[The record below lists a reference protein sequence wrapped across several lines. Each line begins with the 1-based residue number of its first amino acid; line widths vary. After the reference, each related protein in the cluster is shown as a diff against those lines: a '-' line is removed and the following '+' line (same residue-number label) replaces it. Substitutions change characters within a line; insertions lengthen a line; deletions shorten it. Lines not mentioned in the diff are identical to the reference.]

1 MSPCKIILGIKIL
14 LFFSL
19 LATGQSTVE
28 GTVPGPFSTH
38 GRAKETVIGKRIQRV
53 VDGDTVIVDGSRIR
67 LLNVDTEESVHPN
80 QSRNTSFGRETSRA
94 VKKAIQGKTA
104 DLECYGKDRYSR
116 RLCYLFV
123 DGENFNVKLVK
134 QGWSRYYTKFGF
146 SKEYHDQFIKAEEM
160 GQSHGTGVWDKKE

>member
-1 MSPCKIILGIKIL
+1 M
-14 LFFSL
+14 
-19 LATGQSTVE
+19 E

-38 GRAKETVIGKRIQRV
+38 GRAKETVTGKRIQRV
-53 VDGDTVIVDGSRIR
+53 VDGDTVIVSGRRIR
-67 LLNVDTEESVHPN
+67 LLNVDTEESVHPDP
-80 QSRNTSFGRETSRA
+80 SRNTAFGRKTSSA

-146 SKEYHDQFIKAEEM
+146 SKEYHDDFIHAENSSKSSRFGLWE
-160 GQSHGTGVWDKKE
+160 KN

>member
-1 MSPCKIILGIKIL
+1 MSRCKIILGIKIL

-53 VDGDTVIVDGSRIR
+53 VDGDTVIVDGRRIR
-67 LLNVDTEESVHPN
+67 LLNVDTEESVHPHP
-80 QSRNTSFGRETSRA
+80 SRNTSFGRKTSRA

-104 DLECYGKDRYSR
+104 ELECYGKDRYSR

-146 SKEYHDQFIKAEEM
+146 SKEYHFEFTQAESKAKLE
-160 GQSHGTGVWDKKE
+160 GIGIWKRD

>member
-53 VDGDTVIVDGSRIR
+53 VDGDTVIVSGRRIR
-67 LLNVDTEESVHPN
+67 LLNVDTEESVHPDP
-80 QSRNTSFGRETSRA
+80 SRNTAFGRKTSRA
-94 VKKAIQGKTA
+94 VKKAIEGKTA
-104 DLECYGKDRYSR
+104 DL
-116 RLCYLFV
+116 
-123 DGENFNVKLVK
+123 
-134 QGWSRYYTKFGF
+134 
-146 SKEYHDQFIKAEEM
+146 
-160 GQSHGTGVWDKKE
+160 